1 MNVRGMKILR
11 DLWVNKARSLLIVL
25 AVAVGVAAFGLMIT
39 GRIVLEE
46 NLRDVYAASNPAHTT
61 LTLSP
66 FDDDLLEFVQRMDSV
81 SAVQARRVDQARIRS
96 GPDTWLSFEI
106 HTLPANVLAVNKLT
120 VEEGTVFPPPL
131 NSILLERSLKNITKV
146 GDGVT
151 VELLNGDVHTLTVA
165 GFVNDLSRLPSEIT
179 LAGVGYVSAD
189 TADALDLE
197 NEYNQLSVIFANAT
211 TRSEIEKHTTSLVEQ
226 VEQVEQEGY
235 TVISAAVPVPHKYAL
250 GDSMSS
256 VLFILGALG
265 ALTLVLSAFLVTSVM
280 SAVMSQQI
288 PQIGILKSLGAR
300 IQQTMALYFQEVLL
314 FGLIALLLAIPMGL
328 IGGYFLADGVATGM
342 NFNVEH
348 FSLPLITLVLQAVSA
363 LLAPLLASLFPIV
376 QGSRITIREAISN
389 YTPDANLRV
398 ARSPLFGDLSQLVN
412 LSIRNTFRRRGRLVL
427 TFAALLLA
435 GAMFIAIIGIRQSMR
450 VALQEL
456 QGDLNYD
463 VGVDLYRPYS
473 INKMK
478 NAALDVEGVR
488 AAETLAV
495 GEGRLVFNDDH
506 LTGSIILYGIP
517 AGTVMTQPGV
527 IEGSWLSANVP
538 RGIFVNADFL
548 DLSSTIKVG
557 SAVTLNIAGREE
569 QWTIVGATGRGFV
582 PVAYIHYDDLARV
595 TGLDG
600 LANRLVVQAE
610 RTDPASQ
617 SRIQSDILGRFDS
630 LNLDVL
636 GSQTTTQLK
645 ETNAAQM
652 DILIILL
659 MAMVILIA
667 VVGGL
672 GLAITMSLNV
682 IERTR
687 EIGILRSLGAQ
698 NEVVRRVVIVEG
710 LVIGLISWAASIP
723 LSIPLAIWLGDSLGN
738 SLLARP
744 LDNIFS
750 WPAVL
755 IWLVLVCVISV
766 VASIVPAQSAARLT
780 IRDALVYE

>member
-39 GRIVLEE
+39 GRVVLEE
-46 NLRDVYAASNPAHTT
+46 NLRDVYAATNPAHTT

-66 FDDDLLEFVQRMDSV
+66 FDDDLLGFVQRMDSV
-81 SAVQARRVDQARIRS
+81 SVVQARRVDQARIRS

-106 HTLPANVLAVNKLT
+106 HTLPGKVLAVNKLT
-120 VEEGTVFPPPL
+120 VEAGAVFPPPL
-131 NSILLERSLKNITKV
+131 DSILLERSLKNIMKV

-151 VELLNGDVHTLTVA
+151 VELLNGDVHALTVA

-179 LAGVGYVSAD
+179 LSGVGYVSAD
-189 TADALDLE
+189 TADVLDLD
-197 NEYNQLSVIFANAT
+197 NEYNQLSVIFANGN
-211 TRSEIEKHTTSLVEQ
+211 TRGEIEIQTTDLVERI
-226 VEQVEQEGY
+226 EERGY
-235 TVISAAVPVPHKYAL
+235 VVFSALVPVPNKYAL
-250 GDSMSS
+250 GDNMSS

-348 FSLPLITLVLQAVSA
+348 FSLPLIALVLQGFSA

-398 ARSPLFGDLSQLVN
+398 ARSPLFEDLPQLVN
-412 LSIRNTFRRRGRLVL
+412 LSIRNTFRRRGRLAL

-450 VALQEL
+450 AALQEL

-463 VGVDLYRPYS
+463 VGIDFTRPYS
-473 INKMK
+473 ANKMK
-478 NAALDVEGVR
+478 NAVLDVEGVR
-488 AAETLAV
+488 AAEPLAV
-495 GEGRLVFNDDH
+495 SEGRLVFHDDH
-506 LTGSIILYGIP
+506 LTGSIIIYGVPTDNI
-517 AGTVMTQPGV
+517 MTQPGV
-527 IEGSWLSANVP
+527 IEGSWLSANMP
-538 RGIFVNADFL
+538 RGIIVNADFL
-548 DLSSTIKVG
+548 DLAPTIKVG
-557 SAVTLNIAGREE
+557 SMITLKIAGREE

-582 PVAYIHYDDLARV
+582 PVAYVYYDDLARV

-600 LANRLVVQAE
+600 LANRLVIQAE
-610 RTDPASQ
+610 HADPASQ

-698 NEVVRRVVIVEG
+698 NGVVRRVVIVEG
-710 LVIGLISWAASIP
+710 LVIGLISWAVSIP
-723 LSIPLAIWLGDSLGN
+723 FSIPLATWLGNSLGN

-744 LDNIFS
+744 LDYIFS

-755 IWLVLVCVISV
+755 TWLILVCVISV
-766 VASIVPAQSAARLT
+766 VASLVPAQSAARLT